1 MRRRLMYLKKASRI
15 LVVLLCLGGYSF
27 QTLQFLLLYW
37 TYPTV
42 VDIQKSSPTYLEIPS
57 ITICNP
63 IGYNYTAMCMEFG
76 VSACIGQRLIR
87 FAQSYLC
94 LQHMSA
100 SSYSFK
106 NDAFQAITF
115 NKFLKALGNLS
126 FDLHDK
132 LREELE
138 SYTECS
144 IEYAGIKTH
153 CK

>member
-1 MRRRLMYLKKASRI
+1 MRRRRMYLKKAIRI

-63 IGYNYTAMCMEFG
+63 IGYNYTAMCSEFG
-76 VSACIGQRLIR
+76 VSVCTRKRLMR
-87 FAQSYLC
+87 FQQSNSC
-94 LQHMSA
+94 SDPKRA
-100 SSYSFK
+100 SSFK
-106 NDAFQAITF
+106 NDIFQLISF
-115 NKFLKALGNLS
+115 GMFLQRLGNLS
-126 FDLHDK
+126 YDLHYK

-138 SYTECS
+138 SYTNCS
-144 IEYAGIKTH
+144 IEYAGKKTH

>member
-1 MRRRLMYLKKASRI
+1 M
-15 LVVLLCLGGYSF
+15 
-27 QTLQFLLLYW
+27 
-37 TYPTV
+37 V

-87 FAQSYLC
+87 FAQTYLC

-100 SSYSFK
+100 CKNGSFPK
-106 NDAFQAITF
+106 DFTAITYT
-115 NKFLKALGNLS
+115 KFLKSLGNLS
-126 FDLHDK
+126 YESHYK

-144 IEYAGIKTH
+144 IEYAGIKTD
-153 CK
+153 CKRSSKMLQVLDPV

>member
-1 MRRRLMYLKKASRI
+1 
-15 LVVLLCLGGYSF
+15 
-27 QTLQFLLLYW
+27 
-37 TYPTV
+37 
-42 VDIQKSSPTYLEIPS
+42 
-57 ITICNP
+57 
-63 IGYNYTAMCMEFG
+63 MCMEFG

-87 FAQSYLC
+87 FAQQYLC

-100 SSYSFK
+100 CNNGKLPKDFT
-106 NDAFQAITF
+106 AITF

-126 FDLHDK
+126 YDLHDK

-144 IEYAGIKTH
+144 IEYAGTKTD